1 MATGVGVDEAGHA
14 WITGFTTAGFPV
26 KDAIQPNYGGDDS
39 DAFLARLDAS
49 AEDLQF
55 STFLGGSGEDGA
67 FGVALDRSGNA

>member
-1 MATGVGVDEAGHA
+1 MATAVGVDEAGRA
-14 WITGFTTAGFPV
+14 WITGLTTAGFPV

-67 FGVALDRSGNA
+67 FGVAVDRSGNA